1 MNWLHRKAVY
11 KSIMDCDLRLLMI
24 YEIGEK
30 VIDNYTKIILTVIA
44 VATSVIA
51 LQGTNLIK
59 TATAEGDQ
67 LLKVAICDYEY
78 PTKCA
83 DVINTMNGYSL
94 VGYSS
99 NN

>member
-1 MNWLHRKAVY
+1 
-11 KSIMDCDLRLLMI
+11 MI

-30 VIDNYTKIILTVIA
+30 MIDNYTKIILTVIA

-59 TATAEGDQ
+59 TATADGDQ
-67 LLKVAICDYEY
+67 LIKVATCDYEY